1 MTGPSSLISRFA
13 ASTAILAAAIVLL
26 AFFSFHAI
34 RGDIFRDS
42 FESPLDEW
50 SAYVAGRI
58 GSDPEIAQVAARSHQ
73 MGVMLTTQDGVF
85 AFGPDG
91 EPATP
96 EYLAENHSS
105 TRTIIVQG
113 HGNIQYSF
121 FLQDEHSAGA
131 DNSLLWAM
139 IGGLLFL
146 VGVVY
151 VVQLS
156 QLRPLRWLKEGVD
169 KVSEGDLSTRVP
181 VVRMDE
187 IGQVGRAF
195 NHMTSR
201 VEQMLNDHDRLMAD
215 VSHELRSPLARM
227 KVALEMLP
235 EGNKRDQI
243 AADIREME
251 ALTSAL
257 LERERIK
264 SRAAHPN
271 HTTLDLVAMT
281 RGVIDGF
288 KVNGPGVELK
298 QCPDALMLDADEALI
313 KVLLQNL
320 VDNAIKF
327 SLDDSSAVEVRLK
340 HGGDVIAIEID
351 DDGRGIPEDM
361 TGRVLEP
368 FVKLDPSRGH
378 RSGYGLGLNL
388 CQRIVQAHSGS
399 IRIDPR
405 KPRGTS
411 VIVELP
417 GESNR

>member
-1 MTGPSSLISRFA
+1 MNGPSSLISRFA
-13 ASTAILAAAIVLL
+13 ASTAIFAAAIVLL
-26 AFFSFHAI
+26 AFFSFSAF
-34 RGDIFRDS
+34 RGEIFHDS

-50 SAYVAGRI
+50 SSYLAGRI
-58 GSDPEIAQVAARSHQ
+58 GEDPDIAQMAARSHQ
-73 MGVMLTTQDGVF
+73 MGVVLTTREGVF

-91 EPATP
+91 RPVTP
-96 EYLAENHSS
+96 EFLAQQAS
-105 TRTIIVQG
+105 TVRTIIVDG
-113 HGNIQYSF
+113 HGGMRYSF
-121 FLQDEHSAGA
+121 YLRDSEAAST
-131 DNSLLWAM
+131 NPSPLWVL

-156 QLRPLRWLKEGVD
+156 QLRPLRWLKESVE
-169 KVSEGDLSTRVP
+169 KVSAGDLSTRVP

-195 NHMTSR
+195 NHMTGR

-215 VSHELRSPLARM
+215 VSHELRSPLARI

-235 EGNKRDQI
+235 EGDKREQI
-243 AADIREME
+243 ATDIREME

-264 SRAAHPN
+264 NRAARPDHAEF
-271 HTTLDLVAMT
+271 DLVAMT
-281 RGVIDGF
+281 REIVDSFTGRP
-288 KVNGPGVELK
+288 PGVGLAKSPESLSI
-298 QCPDALMLDADEALI
+298 LADEALL

-320 VDNAIKF
+320 VDNAVKF
-327 SLDDSSAVEVRLK
+327 SLDDSDPIKVRLGRGK
-340 HGGDVIAIEID
+340 ESVTVSID

-361 TGRVLEP
+361 TDRVLEP

-388 CQRIVQAHSGS
+388 CQRIVQAHNGS
-399 IRIDPR
+399 IEIQPR
-405 KPRGTS
+405 EPRGTS
-411 VIVELP
+411 VLVELP
-417 GESNR
+417 LRS